1 MREKKDEREAVL
13 RLTILAGGASGSG
26 MSGNQ
31 SGKTERVRE
40 ETPTNSNPHPP
51 HPERKPYRV
60 TTFPNT
66 GVSRRVKLTTVGTDN
81 LS

>member
-1 MREKKDEREAVL
+1 MSEKKDERRAEL
-13 RLTILAGGASGSG
+13 RLTILKRGASGSG

-31 SGKTERVRE
+31 IEKTERVRE

-51 HPERKPYRV
+51 HPERNPYRV

-66 GVSRRVKLTTVGTDN
+66 EVSRRVRLTTVGTDN